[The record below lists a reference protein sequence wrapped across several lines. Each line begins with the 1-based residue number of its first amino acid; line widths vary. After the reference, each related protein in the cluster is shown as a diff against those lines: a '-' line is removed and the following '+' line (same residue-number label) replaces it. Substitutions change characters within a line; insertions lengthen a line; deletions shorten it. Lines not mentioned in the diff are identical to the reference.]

1 MWNFVLRLS
10 PYLPQ
15 SLFPVWTCFA
25 DKGLS
30 HSTRK
35 AILLHSLKFC
45 INLHSQTIE
54 QWPHLKITLVEGLF
68 NGAQIPTWSFETVTN
83 SQPNGVY
90 IWLDFLGLAC
100 STVTSWKE
108 KFPLCPCLPNFSFVT
123 FVGGLFPDGLP
134 LIIFYNSH
142 QQGVLCEREQFM
154 MTIIIFLP
162 LFVTERELMT
172 NTTVYRHTMNL
183 GTTNY
188 TLLTFVPHNI
198 FRFK

>member
-1 MWNFVLRLS
+1 MGNFVLRLS
-10 PYLPQ
+10 PCLRQ

-35 AILLHSLKFC
+35 ATLLHSLKFC

-54 QWPHLKITLVEGLF
+54 QWPHLKITLVKGLF

-90 IWLDFLGLAC
+90 IWLDFLGRRLFDC
-100 STVTSWKE
+100 KN
-108 KFPLCPCLPNFSFVT
+108 PLCFCPLCCLPNFSFVT
-123 FVGGLFPDGLP
+123 LVGGLFPDGLP

-162 LFVTERELMT
+162 LFVTERLLKVWVYDQYYSVPAHHESRYNKLYFT
-172 NTTVYRHTMNL
+172 DICTT
-183 GTTNY
+183 
-188 TLLTFVPHNI
+188 
-198 FRFK
+198 